1 MENENEKC
9 VLTIDKF
16 CDDTEN
22 FDNLSVGA
30 EAIVDSVKGLNKEKG
45 LLEGST
51 FGTACTSLQSPS
63 PTIWRSG
70 PLVNGNTKRK

>member
-1 MENENEKC
+1 VENENEKC

-30 EAIVDSVKGLNKEKG
+30 AATIDSVEGGLKKKG
-45 LLEGST
+45 
-51 FGTACTSLQSPS
+51 C
-63 PTIWRSG
+63 
-70 PLVNGNTKRK
+70 